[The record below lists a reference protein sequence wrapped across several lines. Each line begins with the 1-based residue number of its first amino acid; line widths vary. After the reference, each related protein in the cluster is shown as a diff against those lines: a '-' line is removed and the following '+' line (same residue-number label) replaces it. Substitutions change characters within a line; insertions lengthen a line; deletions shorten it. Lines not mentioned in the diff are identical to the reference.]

1 MRIGVFVGA
10 SVADL
15 MTLDGL
21 LARIK
26 QAEEDGFDSFW
37 IPHISARGYDALTTL
52 ALAGMQ
58 TSRIE
63 LGVGVVPTYPRHP
76 AALAQQALTT
86 ATASNGRFIL
96 GIGPSHRPGMEEG
109 FGIPYDR
116 PALHTREYLS
126 VMRPLLE
133 EGAVQFN
140 GEFFNVNLELAAL
153 ERPACPILV
162 SALAPQMLNLAGQLA
177 DGTVTWMA
185 GPRTIES
192 HITPR
197 ISRAA
202 ENTGRAA
209 PRVCV
214 GLPTAVTDDE
224 NSGRQKAAESYA
236 AIRRAGQLPPRSRH
250 RRRGKPGGGGRNRQ
264 RSLPATP
271 TGNLRRGRRHRL
283 RSQRLR
289 HPRRTRL
296 SPTRLRSP
304 QIPGRQNLNSLSPWE
319 RARVRASPLPKPNP
333 IGVRAIPSQ
342 AKIPSPSGGG
352 LGRGRNRSHQ

>member
-10 SVADL
+10 SVADM
-15 MTLDGL
+15 MTLEDL

-26 QAEEDGFDSFW
+26 QAEDDGFDSFW
-37 IPHISARGYDALTTL
+37 IPHISARGYDALTVL
-52 ALAGMQ
+52 AMAGLQ

-86 ATASNGRFIL
+86 ATATNGRFIL

-116 PALHTREYLS
+116 PALHTREYLE
-126 VMRPLLE
+126 VMRPLLD
-133 EGAVQFN
+133 EGAVQFS
-140 GEFFNVNLELAAL
+140 GEFFNCNLELASL

-162 SALAPQMLNLAGQLA
+162 SALAPQMLRLAGQLA

-202 ENTGRAA
+202 ENSGREA
-209 PRVCV
+209 PRVTV

-224 NSGRQKAAESYA
+224 NAGRRKAAESYA
-236 AIRRAGQLPPRSRH
+236 RYGELVNYRRVLDIEGVESPAEVAVIGNESSIQRQLEAFAEGGATDFVGNIFDVSGEPESGQRTYEALKSLI
-250 RRRGKPGGGGRNRQ
+250 GK
-264 RSLPATP
+264 
-271 TGNLRRGRRHRL
+271 
-283 RSQRLR
+283 
-289 HPRRTRL
+289 
-296 SPTRLRSP
+296 
-304 QIPGRQNLNSLSPWE
+304 
-319 RARVRASPLPKPNP
+319 V
-333 IGVRAIPSQ
+333 
-342 AKIPSPSGGG
+342 
-352 LGRGRNRSHQ
+352 

>member
-10 SVADL
+10 SAADL
-15 MTLDGL
+15 MTLEGL

-26 QAEEDGFDSFW
+26 QAEADGFDSFW

-58 TSRIE
+58 TGRIE

-86 ATASNGRFIL
+86 ATASGGRFLL

-116 PALHTREYLS
+116 PALHTQEYLS

-133 EGAVQFN
+133 QGAVRFQ

-162 SALAPQMLNLAGQLA
+162 SALAPRMLNLAGRLA

-185 GPRTIES
+185 GPRTIET

-197 ISRAA
+197 IRRAA
-202 ENTGRAA
+202 DNTGRAT

-214 GLPTAVTDDE
+214 GLPAAVTDDE
-224 NSGRQKAAESYA
+224 RAGRQKAAESYQRYGELVNY
-236 AIRRAGQLPPRSRH
+236 RRVLDIEGVESPAEVAVIGNEASLQRQLEAFAEGGATDFVANIFDVPGEPESAQRAYDALKSLV
-250 RRRGKPGGGGRNRQ
+250 GK
-264 RSLPATP
+264 
-271 TGNLRRGRRHRL
+271 
-283 RSQRLR
+283 
-289 HPRRTRL
+289 
-296 SPTRLRSP
+296 
-304 QIPGRQNLNSLSPWE
+304 I
-319 RARVRASPLPKPNP
+319 
-333 IGVRAIPSQ
+333 
-342 AKIPSPSGGG
+342 
-352 LGRGRNRSHQ
+352 

>member
-26 QAEEDGFDSFW
+26 QAEDDGFDSFW
-37 IPHISARGYDALTTL
+37 IPHISARGYDALTAL

-86 ATASNGRFIL
+86 ATAAGGRFIL

-133 EGAVQFN
+133 EGAVKFN

-153 ERPACPILV
+153 ERPPCPILV
-162 SALAPQMLNLAGQLA
+162 SALAPQMLNIAGQLA

-185 GPRTIES
+185 GPRTIET

-197 ISRAA
+197 IQRAA
-202 ENTGRAA
+202 ENTGREA
-209 PRVCV
+209 PRVTV
-214 GLPTAVTDDE
+214 GLPTAATDDE
-224 NSGRQKAAESYA
+224 NAGRQSAAQSYA
-236 AIRRAGQLPPRSRH
+236 RYGELVNYRRVLDIEGVESPAEVAVIGNESSIQRQLEAFAE
-250 RRRGKPGGGGRNRQ
+250 GGATDFVANIFDVPGEPD
-264 RSLPATP
+264 S
-271 TGNLRRGRRHRL
+271 
-283 RSQRLR
+283 SQRAYDALK
-289 HPRRTRL
+289 
-296 SPTRLRSP
+296 
-304 QIPGRQNLNSLSPWE
+304 SL
-319 RARVRASPLPKPNP
+319 V
-333 IGVRAIPSQ
+333 G
-342 AKIPSPSGGG
+342 KI
-352 LGRGRNRSHQ
+352 

>member
-10 SVADL
+10 SVADM
-15 MTLDGL
+15 MTLEGL

-26 QAEEDGFDSFW
+26 QAEDDGFDSFW
-37 IPHISARGYDALTTL
+37 IPHISARGYDALTVL
-52 ALAGMQ
+52 AMAGMQ

-86 ATASNGRFIL
+86 ATATNGRFIL

-116 PALHTREYLS
+116 PAVHTREYLE

-133 EGAVQFN
+133 EGTVQFN
-140 GEFFNVNLELAAL
+140 GEFFNCNLELASL

-162 SALAPQMLNLAGQLA
+162 SALAPQMLRLAGQLA

-202 ENTGRAA
+202 DNSGRGA
-209 PRVCV
+209 PRVTV

-224 NSGRQKAAESYA
+224 NAGRRKAAESYA
-236 AIRRAGQLPPRSRH
+236 RYGELVNYRRVLDIEGVESPAEVAVIGNEASVQRQLE
-250 RRRGKPGGGGRNRQ
+250 
-264 RSLPATP
+264 AF
-271 TGNLRRGRRHRL
+271 
-283 RSQRLR
+283 
-289 HPRRTRL
+289 
-296 SPTRLRSP
+296 
-304 QIPGRQNLNSLSPWE
+304 
-319 RARVRASPLPKPNP
+319 A
-333 IGVRAIPSQ
+333 
-342 AKIPSPSGGG
+342 SGGATDFVG
-352 LGRGRNRSHQ
+352 NIFDVPGEPESGQRAYEALKSLVGKI

>member
-26 QAEEDGFDSFW
+26 QAEDDGFDSFW
-37 IPHISARGYDALTTL
+37 IPHISARGYDALTAL

-86 ATASNGRFIL
+86 ATATNGRFVL

-133 EGAVQFN
+133 EGSVRFQ

-153 ERPACPILV
+153 ERPACSILV
-162 SALAPQMLNLAGQLA
+162 SALAPQMLRLAGEVA

-185 GPRTIES
+185 GPRTIKT

-197 ISRAA
+197 IQRAA
-202 ENTGRAA
+202 ENSGREM

-224 NSGRQKAAESYA
+224 NAGRQTAAESYQRYGELVNY
-236 AIRRAGQLPPRSRH
+236 RRVLDIEGVESPAEVAVIGNEVSIQRQLEAFAE
-250 RRRGKPGGGGRNRQ
+250 GGATDFVANIFDVPGEPE
-264 RSLPATP
+264 S
-271 TGNLRRGRRHRL
+271 
-283 RSQRLR
+283 SQRAYEALK
-289 HPRRTRL
+289 
-296 SPTRLRSP
+296 
-304 QIPGRQNLNSLSPWE
+304 SL
-319 RARVRASPLPKPNP
+319 V
-333 IGVRAIPSQ
+333 G
-342 AKIPSPSGGG
+342 KI
-352 LGRGRNRSHQ
+352 

>member
-15 MTLDGL
+15 MTLEGL

-26 QAEEDGFDSFW
+26 QAEDDGFDSFW
-37 IPHISARGYDALTTL
+37 IPHISARGYDALTVL

-58 TSRIE
+58 TSHIE

-86 ATASNGRFIL
+86 ATATNGRFIL
-96 GIGPSHRPGMEEG
+96 GIGPSHRPGMEDG

-133 EGAVQFN
+133 EGAVQFQ
-140 GEFFNVNLELAAL
+140 GEFFNVNLELAVL

-185 GPRTIES
+185 GPRTIET
-192 HITPR
+192 HIAPR
-197 ISRAA
+197 IQRSAQ
-202 ENTGRAA
+202 NSGRAA
-209 PRVCV
+209 PRVTV
-214 GLPTAVTDDE
+214 GLPTAATDDE
-224 NSGRQKAAESYA
+224 NAGRRQAAESYA
-236 AIRRAGQLPPRSRH
+236 RYGDLVNYRRVLDIEGVESPAEVAVIGNEQSIQRQLEAFAEGGATDFVGNIFDIPGEPDSSRRAYDALKLLV
-250 RRRGKPGGGGRNRQ
+250 GK
-264 RSLPATP
+264 
-271 TGNLRRGRRHRL
+271 
-283 RSQRLR
+283 
-289 HPRRTRL
+289 
-296 SPTRLRSP
+296 
-304 QIPGRQNLNSLSPWE
+304 I
-319 RARVRASPLPKPNP
+319 
-333 IGVRAIPSQ
+333 
-342 AKIPSPSGGG
+342 
-352 LGRGRNRSHQ
+352 

>member
-26 QAEEDGFDSFW
+26 QAEDDGFDSFW
-37 IPHISARGYDALTTL
+37 IPHISARGFDALTAL

-86 ATASNGRFIL
+86 ATATSGRFLL
-96 GIGPSHRPGMEEG
+96 GIGPSHRPGIEEG
-109 FGIPYDR
+109 FGLSYDS

-133 EGAVQFN
+133 QGAVQFE
-140 GEFFNVNLELAAL
+140 GEFFRVNMELAAL
-153 ERPACPILV
+153 ERPACPVLI
-162 SALAPQMLNLAGQLA
+162 SALAPQMLRLAGEVA
-177 DGTVTWMA
+177 DGTITWMA
-185 GPRTIES
+185 GPRTIEQ

-197 ISRAA
+197 IRRAA
-202 ENTGRAA
+202 ENSGRGE

-214 GLPTAVTDDE
+214 GLPAAVTDDE
-224 NSGRQKAAESYA
+224 NAGRQKAAESYQRYGELVNY
-236 AIRRAGQLPPRSRH
+236 RRVLDIEGVESPAEVAVIGNEASLQRQLENFAE
-250 RRRGKPGGGGRNRQ
+250 GG
-264 RSLPATP
+264 ATDFVA
-271 TGNLRRGRRHRL
+271 NIFD
-283 RSQRLR
+283 
-289 HPRRTRL
+289 
-296 SPTRLRSP
+296 
-304 QIPGRQNLNSLSPWE
+304 IPGEPESAQRAYDALKSL
-319 RARVRASPLPKPNP
+319 VGK
-333 IGVRAIPSQ
+333 V
-342 AKIPSPSGGG
+342 
-352 LGRGRNRSHQ
+352 

>member
-10 SVADL
+10 SVADM
-15 MTLDGL
+15 MTLEDL

-26 QAEEDGFDSFW
+26 QAEDDGFDSFW
-37 IPHISARGYDALTTL
+37 IPHISARGYDALTVL
-52 ALAGMQ
+52 AMAGLQ

-86 ATASNGRFIL
+86 ATATDGRFIL

-126 VMRPLLE
+126 VMRPLLD
-133 EGAVQFN
+133 EGAVQFK
-140 GEFFNVNLELAAL
+140 GEFFNCNLELASL

-162 SALAPQMLNLAGQLA
+162 SALAPQMLNIAGQLA

-185 GPRTIES
+185 GPHTIES

-202 ENTGRAA
+202 ENSGREA
-209 PRVCV
+209 PRVTV

-224 NSGRQKAAESYA
+224 NAGRQKAAESYA
-236 AIRRAGQLPPRSRH
+236 RYGELVNYRRVLDIEGVESPAEVAVIGNEASIQRQLETFAEGGATDFVGNIFDVSGEPESARRAYEALKSLI
-250 RRRGKPGGGGRNRQ
+250 GK
-264 RSLPATP
+264 
-271 TGNLRRGRRHRL
+271 
-283 RSQRLR
+283 
-289 HPRRTRL
+289 
-296 SPTRLRSP
+296 
-304 QIPGRQNLNSLSPWE
+304 
-319 RARVRASPLPKPNP
+319 V
-333 IGVRAIPSQ
+333 
-342 AKIPSPSGGG
+342 
-352 LGRGRNRSHQ
+352 